1 MASGPISPTGSFW
14 VASSMGREGL
24 SLNFPRSRMDGN
36 RVPIEALGTPFLMSS
51 QHRWKG
57 LTLKLAP
64 GASNEGPS
72 GKGGEV
78 SLLN

>member
-1 MASGPISPTGSFW
+1 
-14 VASSMGREGL
+14 
-24 SLNFPRSRMDGN
+24 MDGN

-64 GASNEGPS
+64 GASNEGQS